1 MTDNQK
7 RVLYVTSDDDRMEA
21 MIRTISTQN
30 VQMVFATTAVEGIA
44 LLGKESFCAV
54 IAEDKLEDCADG
66 TTKLAHAIAELH
78 DKNQKGL
85 STFIVDTSTVS
96 KNQATVTKLLKP
108 AKNVAI
114 LVADFSRTST
124 LNFELL

>member
-1 MTDNQK
+1 MTENQK

-54 IAEDKLEDCADG
+54 IAEDKLEDCTDG
-66 TTKLAHAIAELH
+66 TTKLAHAISELY
-78 DKNQKGL
+78 DKTQKGM
-85 STFIVDTSTVS
+85 STFIVDTTTIA

-108 AKNVAI
+108 AKNVAV
-114 LVADFSRTST
+114 LVADFSRTSA
-124 LNFELL
+124 LNFEML

>member
-7 RVLYVTSDDDRMEA
+7 RVLYVTSDDDRMDA

-44 LLGKESFCAV
+44 LLGKESYCAV
-54 IAEDKLEDCADG
+54 IVEDKLEDCTDG
-66 TTKLAHAIAELH
+66 STKLAHAISELY
-78 DKNQKGL
+78 DKVQMEL
-85 STFIVDTSTVS
+85 STFIIDTGSIA
-96 KNQATVTKLLKP
+96 KNQSTVTKLLKP
-108 AKNVAI
+108 AKSIAV